1 MCNSIH
7 LPRPPQKQDPDR
19 ATNVLQRMDVARGTY
34 TDHLFG
40 NVKGSSTTNKHCPTS
55 LTDKVV
61 ILIKIQLLGKK
72 QSERD
77 SRINSIGTS
86 VFRGQIF
93 QENCSATKSLC
104 YTN

>member
-7 LPRPPQKQDPDR
+7 LPRPPQKQEPDR
-19 ATNVLQRMDVARGTY
+19 ATNVLQRTDVARGTY

-40 NVKGSSTTNKHCPTS
+40 NVKGSPTTNKHCPTS

-77 SRINSIGTS
+77 S
-86 VFRGQIF
+86 
-93 QENCSATKSLC
+93 ED
-104 YTN
+104 